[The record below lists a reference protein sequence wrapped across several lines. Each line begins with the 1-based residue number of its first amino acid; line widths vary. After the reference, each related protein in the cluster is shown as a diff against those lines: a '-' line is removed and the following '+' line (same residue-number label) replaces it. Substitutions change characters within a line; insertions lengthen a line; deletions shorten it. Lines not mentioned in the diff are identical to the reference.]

1 MSILFNFLWC
11 CFKNFYAL
19 GTRSKCDI
27 SFAFIEQES
36 SSSHEK
42 SPPVGSNQFVNVIFN
57 YNAAYVNTTMDSYVF
72 ISLLYIAVALLFASI
87 SCCVSVRTGESG
99 PPCSSF

>member
-11 CFKNFYAL
+11 CFKNFYAF

-57 YNAAYVNTTMDSYVF
+57 YNAACVNTTMGSYVF
-72 ISLLYIAVALLFASI
+72 ISLFTSLSLCYLHLFLAVFL
-87 SCCVSVRTGESG
+87 
-99 PPCSSF
+99 